1 MSEDLRG
8 LLRARFAWTDPGD
21 GSGYVVSNRS
31 GWWRDPRILAGLG
44 EALGDLFR
52 DAEPTVVVSP
62 EVTGFLVGP
71 LVARAIGAGFV
82 EAYRAGARRP
92 IAEPMTWT
100 TVPSDHRGDQQQLG
114 VRHGL
119 VRPADRV
126 LVVDDWAATGAQAR
140 ALRSLFPGSPGTGL
154 SSSPDGPL
162 LRGPVEGPLL
172 RGPDEGPLFRGPDK
186 GPLFRGPDEGP
197 FLPGTDEG
205 PLLPGTYVGTAV
217 IVDECPPEVSAE
229 LGIRGLLTGQDL
241 T

>member
-1 MSEDLRG
+1 VSDDLRD
-8 LLRARFAWTDPGD
+8 LLRAGFGWTDPGD

-31 GWWRDPRILAGLG
+31 GWWRDPQILAGLG

-52 DAEPTVVVSP
+52 DAAPTVVVSP

-92 IAEPMTWT
+92 IAEPMTWA

-114 VRHGL
+114 VRDGL

-126 LVVDDWAATGAQAR
+126 LVVDDWAVTGAQAR
-140 ALRSLFPGSPGTGL
+140 ALRSLFPGSHERTL
-154 SSSPDGPL
+154 
-162 LRGPVEGPLL
+162 
-172 RGPDEGPLFRGPDK
+172 
-186 GPLFRGPDEGP
+186 
-197 FLPGTDEG
+197 LPGSHERT
-205 PLLPGTYVGTAV
+205 LLPGTYVGTAV

-241 T
+241 R